1 MDKKIITIS
10 FLVSVFVLFAN
21 NDAIAAANACSS
33 GSSQVFSPLTYYIA
47 LLYMAACL
55 FFPQLKNAVK
65 RLVHNVKNSL
75 VKVEAPTV
83 KESNV

>member
-1 MDKKIITIS
+1 MDKKIVTIS
-10 FLVSVFVLFAN
+10 CLTLVFVLFAN
-21 NDAIAAANACSS
+21 NEAIAAANACSS

-65 RLVHNVKNSL
+65 RQVNNIKNSF